1 MLRRGEIISKQ
12 NLWPCNEF
20 TYIYEYIIK
29 LHINKINIQAKT
41 ARVESSLSPPTRI
54 PSRKNSSGTS
64 MSEDLRNLESKL
76 ERYISKVISFLW
88 LVFKEI

>member
-20 TYIYEYIIK
+20 TY
-29 LHINKINIQAKT
+29 INKINIQAKT